1 MSVQALGLVLLI
13 LFTIIVQ
20 NYTMCVFVL
29 KVINTMKH
37 TLLDIRR
44 PIPILTKMKN
54 VHLVVISDRDER
66 ATSREFLK
74 GQKLALCKRFFT
86 TC

>member
-13 LFTIIVQ
+13 LFTILTL

-29 KVINTMKH
+29 KNTHTMKH

-44 PIPILTKMKN
+44 QISMLTKMKN

-66 ATSREFLK
+66 AT
-74 GQKLALCKRFFT
+74 
-86 TC
+86 